1 MKKKIIVFGA
11 VALLLLI
18 NCMPAS
24 AFVNTLQKDV
34 PEDKEEEKD
43 KPSGQELPDLIPI
56 KFEGANI
63 RGRPYLSC
71 IVQNIGNKTVKDD
84 ICAKVTIKRG
94 FSTIEE
100 NIGCIFRGGGIK
112 PGEKIE
118 VLADYES
125 SLIGLV
131 RCVVEVDPDNIIV
144 ESNED
149 NNKMITIVFL
159 MLNLGAFVIIGVS
172 AN

>member
-1 MKKKIIVFGA
+1 MV
-11 VALLLLI
+11 
-18 NCMPAS
+18 
-24 AFVNTLQKDV
+24 
-34 PEDKEEEKD
+34 
-43 KPSGQELPDLIPI
+43 
-56 KFEGANI
+56 
-63 RGRPYLSC
+63 
-71 IVQNIGNKTVKDD
+71 
-84 ICAKVTIKRG
+84 
-94 FSTIEE
+94 
-100 NIGCIFRGGGIK
+100 GIK

-159 MLNLGAFVIIGVS
+159 MLNIGAFVIIGVS